1 MTVQR
6 EGMPKWLDKFP
17 YIDYATGVAKDRPVF
32 VDIGGGV
39 GHQSALLR
47 AALPESI
54 TNPIIVQDLEAV
66 VAQTAPVAGIQHTAH
81 DFWQPQ
87 PVKGAR
93 MYYMRNIMHDWP
105 DDKAVII
112 LRHTRDAMDHDS
124 VLLIDEM
131 VVPKTGA
138 HWQATQLD
146 MMMMSAL
153 GACERSQTQ
162 WETLMASAGLQI
174 KQFHQYTK
182 SLNDCIIEC
191 ELL

>member
-1 MTVQR
+1 
-6 EGMPKWLDKFP
+6 MPKWLDKFP
-17 YIDYATGVAKDRPVF
+17 YIDYATGVANGRPVF

-47 AALPESI
+47 AALPDSI

-66 VAQTAPVAGIQHTAH
+66 VAQAPPDTGVQHMAH

-87 PVKGAR
+87 PIKGAR

-105 DDKAVII
+105 DDKAAII
-112 LRHTRDAMDHDS
+112 LRHTRDAMGPDS

-146 MMMMSAL
+146 MMMMSVL
-153 GACERSQTQ
+153 GACERSQSQ
-162 WETLMASAGLQI
+162 WETLMASAGLKI